1 MTIRTTNRIAGPFTA
16 GETLLP
22 FAFKVFS
29 PGHVLVRRTNASGVV
44 TVLTMMVHYTVL
56 MHADQE
62 YLPGGSVTL
71 LYPAAP
77 GDSFIVTT
85 NTPLLQPVEWAGI
98 GTLHPSVIADALDRL
113 VVQIQELHIKGGEP
127 GPRGAPGPQGA
138 PGVQGMPG
146 AQGPVGNK
154 GAPGDQGPVGNQ
166 GPVGDQGPQG
176 TQGPPGVQGT
186 PGDKGPIGD
195 KGPTG
200 DKGATGDKGPQGD
213 PGPVGAVA
221 WADVTGKPATF
232 PPDTH
237 THTAATTTVDGFMSA
252 ADKTK
257 LGGIATGATA
267 NSTDAQLRAR
277 SSHTGTQAISTVTN
291 LQPSLDALK
300 TVPAQAKSAA
310 YTLALA
316 DGGQSIDTTANV
328 TIPANS
334 AVAFPVG
341 ATIMVPNTSASSI
354 TININTDTLRLA
366 GTATTGERTLAG
378 YGMCTLRKVATT
390 TWFAAGAGLT

>member
-56 MHADQE
+56 LHADQE

-113 VVQIQELHIKGGEP
+113 VVQIQELHIKGG
-127 GPRGAPGPQGA
+127 
-138 PGVQGMPG
+138 
-146 AQGPVGNK
+146 
-154 GAPGDQGPVGNQ
+154 
-166 GPVGDQGPQG
+166 
-176 TQGPPGVQGT
+176 
-186 PGDKGPIGD
+186 
-195 KGPTG
+195 
-200 DKGATGDKGPQGD
+200 D
-213 PGPVGAVA
+213 PGPAVA

-232 PPDTH
+232 PPDAH
-237 THTAATTTVDGFMSA
+237 THDAATTTVDGFMSA

-257 LGGIATGATA
+257 LNGIATGATA

-341 ATIMVPNTSASSI
+341 ATIMVTNTSASSI

-366 GTATTGERTLAG
+366 GTATTGARTLAG